1 MQSLKRAAA
10 GYLPEDIVRRP
21 KHGFQVPVGRWFR
34 EELSGYLKD
43 ILIEHLK
50 DLFQMGYIEEL
61 LREHQVTMRR
71 DHGQKLWTL
80 LMLAL
85 WLKEHR

>member
-1 MQSLKRAAA
+1 
-10 GYLPEDIVRRP
+10 
-21 KHGFQVPVGRWFR
+21 
-34 EELSGYLKD
+34 
-43 ILIEHLK
+43 
-50 DLFQMGYIEEL
+50 MGYIEEL
-61 LREHQVTMRR
+61 LHEHQVTMRR